1 MERKLPTIEVSSK
14 DDVVLANPVLV
25 ISMLKEKLANVEIS
39 LADEDAEEIG
49 DETDVLKVSKIED
62 EGKDKIN
69 VLYSYSYRV
78 EDQ

>member
-49 DETDVLKVSKIED
+49 DETDILKVSKIED
-62 EGKDKIN
+62 EGKDK
-69 VLYSYSYRV
+69 VVFTLLR
-78 EDQ
+78 